1 MSEDYGLLA
10 GIMDLRRY
18 ARAKQRVEA
27 AKTSKEMDE
36 IGEWEKDWTFR
47 VKKYLLDRHREK
59 WPAQTSS

>member
-27 AKTSKEMDE
+27 AKTPEAMNE
-36 IGEWEKDWTFR
+36 LGEWEKDWTFR
-47 VKKYLLDRHREK
+47 VKRYLLDRRKE
-59 WPAQTSS
+59 WLAQTSS